1 MSTATFDGDIIF
13 ILVTRRSIISNG
25 RSNSPTMHNGIAP
38 PQGFALSILRSMR
51 MVSIPPLARVS
62 AAAPPAG
69 PPPTTATRR
78 FRPVSLGLD
87 LLARIL
93 TRRWWDLGRVVM
105 EVVEWWFSGEEWRR
119 PVKDLRVM
127 EAMVVD
133 CGGVGWGVSEV
144 VWFCK
149 ILRIWFEILWWL

>member
-133 CGGVGWGVSEV
+133 CGGVGWGDLRGLMV
-144 VWFCK
+144 V
-149 ILRIWFEILWWL
+149 IWCG